1 MRSYETPGS
10 RTAFG
15 IAALAMTAATI
26 GLLVIAPARFDT
38 QAAAVLTASAQ
49 DARAGHAYSLAWPAN
64 EAE

>member
-1 MRSYETPGS
+1 MRNYETAGS
-10 RTAFG
+10 RAAFG

-38 QAAAVLTASAQ
+38 QPSAVLTASAQ
-49 DARAGHAYSLAWPAN
+49 DARAGLVGSTAWPAH